1 MGDKKKKRF
10 LSIRDNKSFSSPG
23 GSYDYSYDTKTKSH
37 MIGNQTGTGSITRH
51 FSKDG
56 KSSSDISVNRNAKRE
71 DLKVVITD
79 PVSNEARYFK
89 KQSMKPMYPKKTKHS
104 FDSLIKKAIK
114 KGNKGFNV

>member
-1 MGDKKKKRF
+1 MGEKKRF

-23 GSYDYSYDTKTKSH
+23 GSYDYSYDTKTKTHS
-37 MIGNQTGTGSITRH
+37 IGNQTETGSISRY
-51 FSKDG
+51 FSKDK
-56 KSSSDISVNRNAKRE
+56 KSSSDISINRNAKRE

-89 KQSMKPMYPKKTKHS
+89 KQSMKPMYPKKTKNS

-114 KGNKGFNV
+114 KGSKGFNV